1 MARKRVITLKGEK
14 VLYVL
19 IGLLIVLNVLGQSFS
34 MDFWEHDRKNADETL
49 MSSMNGAEKGFDGD

>member
-34 MDFWEHDRKNADETL
+34 MALLSKKTN
-49 MSSMNGAEKGFDGD
+49 